1 MEGDLEAVRMFI
13 EEGFAPI
20 RCHISGSNA
29 WGTCETPI
37 ETAVRS
43 KKYEVV
49 GLVLKLGADPN
60 GDCISPRVPYPL
72 WTAITNSSKRI
83 TKLLLQHGAY
93 PGHIAEAWN
102 EQGQSFRDAKADIRD
117 IMGAAVRRANYYVP
131 PKGPSTSLAA
141 HAPELVVSEDPA
153 NGSELTEE
161 GEEMKVN

>member
-60 GDCISPRVPYPL
+60 GDCISPRVPYPTQQQTHHQASVTAWRL
-72 WTAITNSSKRI
+72 PWTHCGSVERAGTIFQGRKGRHKR
-83 TKLLLQHGAY
+83 H
-93 PGHIAEAWN
+93 
-102 EQGQSFRDAKADIRD
+102 
-117 IMGAAVRRANYYVP
+117 
-131 PKGPSTSLAA
+131 
-141 HAPELVVSEDPA
+141 
-153 NGSELTEE
+153 NGCSREE
-161 GEEMKVN
+161 GELLRPSERAID